1 MMASSSLGNS
11 EYSLGHERKN
21 VQGDSA
27 FGGTESD
34 SMLDDEED
42 SFGSLDRR
50 HYVDKMKPRIILMG
64 LKRSGKSS
72 IQKVVFQKMSP
83 NETLFLE
90 STTRITKEEVS
101 SSSFIQFQV
110 WEYPGQMN
118 AFDPNFD
125 AYSIFECCGALIYVI
140 DAQVKFELRVF
151 ILNSSI
157 LQDDYAHALQ
167 KLIETVIKAHRIN
180 PRIKFEVFVH
190 KVDGL
195 SEENKIDV
203 QRDIYHRANEDLVD
217 GNLENVHLSFYLTS
231 IYDHSIF
238 EAFSKVVQKLIP
250 QLPTLERLLDIF
262 ISNCNIDKAFL
273 FDVASKIY
281 IATDASPVDMQSY
294 ELCCDMID
302 VAIDIS
308 CIYGCRDDTEMN
320 TFDLDS
326 SAIIKLNNQ
335 TVLCLKEVNRYLAL
349 VCIMKMDSFD
359 RQGGLLDYNFQI
371 FKSSIEK
378 VFHTHKLSVNGG
390 KTASLPIGSMEKPA
404 LRVKIESTDSH
415 LSAESPIDH

>member
-1 MMASSSLGNS
+1 MTSPFSGSSTGGTQRN
-11 EYSLGHERKN
+11 GR
-21 VQGDSA
+21 DSA

-34 SMLDDEED
+34 SMLDDDDETSID
-42 SFGSLDRR
+42 GRRSVDR
-50 HYVDKMKPRIILMG
+50 MKPRIMLMG

-125 AYSIFECCGALIYVI
+125 AASVFEGCGAIIYII
-140 DAQVKFELRVF
+140 DAQE
-151 ILNSSI
+151 
-157 LQDDYAHALQ
+157 DYSQALQ
-167 KLIETVIKAHRIN
+167 KLIETVTKAHKIN
-180 PRIKFEVFVH
+180 PRLRFEIFIH

-195 SEENKIDV
+195 SEENKIEV
-203 QRDIYHRANEDLVD
+203 QRDIYHRTNEDLID
-217 GNLENVHLSFYLTS
+217 GNLESVHLSFYLTS

-262 ISNCNIDKAFL
+262 ISNCNIEKAFL

-281 IATDASPVDMQSY
+281 VATDASPVDMQSY

-308 CIYGCRDDTEMN
+308 SIYGYSDENDFT
-320 TFDLDS
+320 TTQDS
-326 SAIIKLNNQ
+326 DISALIKLNNN

-349 VCIMKMDSFD
+349 VCIMRVDSFD
-359 RQGGLLDYNFQI
+359 RQGGLLDYNFQV

-378 VFHTHKLSVNGG
+378 VFLSHN
-390 KTASLPIGSMEKPA
+390 KNMASTSKSGRGE
-404 LRVKIESTDSH
+404 RGQKIAIETDSHFSTDSQ
-415 LSAESPIDH
+415 LN